1 MFTAHHR
8 IGLASTLA
16 LLVAASTFAQSP
28 VPGHKTP
35 IPRNPL
41 VEALMQIQQATA
53 SADLTQQY
61 ENALAMAYL
70 QVPANFDPNIIDTA
84 NTQLWAN
91 AFGETYALNTS
102 GVWSVGASGELD
114 VSSYTTVYSAQGGV
128 NDVQELT
135 LWQVDPTQYGIVITV
150 PIGMTAECFVHSAR
164 FGQSEPHIGY
174 ATRID
179 DGTNSLLL
187 YTPLA
192 SVPDGGLISSDQAAS
207 FIAFVGTDAFTSMTF
222 LEWSGDGIQGF
233 IGGDEGAE
241 GDIGSLQYSRVSW
254 CDVDATRAC
263 LMGAVAQF
271 GADIHEASTTHTD
284 RVNEIMEEFADGSTA
299 NLGGYIAGG
308 AAAGGIGGVLA
319 GGPVSAAIGA
329 LGGAI
334 AGGIGWLVH
343 TSYTAEDAQEDLDKA
358 HADYAVARCTAM
370 TTAASSMKNCYAE
383 HCPEL
388 YEAASAQIDAAVAAS
403 GC

>member
-1 MFTAHHR
+1 MSTAHYR
-8 IGLASTLA
+8 FGLASTLA
-16 LLVAASTFAQSP
+16 LLAGASTFAQSP
-28 VPGHKTP
+28 VRGHKTP
-35 IPRNPL
+35 FPRNPL
-41 VEALMQIQQATA
+41 VEALMQMQQSTV
-53 SADLTQQY
+53 SADLNQQY

-70 QVPANFDPNIIDTA
+70 QVPANFDPNTIDAA

-91 AFGETYALNTS
+91 VFGENYGMNTS

-254 CDVDATRAC
+254 CDLDATREC
-263 LMGAVAQF
+263 LLDAVAQF
-271 GADIHEASTTHTD
+271 GADIDEASTAHTD

-299 NLGGYIAGG
+299 SLGGFLAGSATAGAIGG
-308 AAAGGIGGVLA
+308 AFL
-319 GGPVSAAIGA
+319 GGPIPAAIGA
-329 LGGAI
+329 IGGAI
-334 AGGIGWLVH
+334 GGGVGWLFQ
-343 TSYTAEDAQEDLDKA
+343 TSYSAGDAQEKIDKA

-388 YEAASAQIDAAVAAS
+388 YDAASAQIDAAVAAS